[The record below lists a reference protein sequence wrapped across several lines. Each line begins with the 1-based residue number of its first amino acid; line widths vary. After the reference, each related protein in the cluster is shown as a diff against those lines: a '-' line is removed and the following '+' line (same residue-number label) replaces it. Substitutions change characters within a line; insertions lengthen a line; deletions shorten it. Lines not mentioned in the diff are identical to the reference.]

1 MSDALENKIAALESE
16 YVAMQERLEGLD
28 ETRNMSEL
36 TDEETRQNMCDR
48 DEAINFLQELNAVIS
63 DYKQKLEFEV

>member
-48 DEAINFLQELNAVIS
+48 DEAINSLQELNAVIS
-63 DYKQKLEFEV
+63 DYKQQLEFEV